1 MEIKNINEIV
11 PTKSYNLG
19 SKKGNRVLKRSIKVL
34 GCTRSIVVDRFN
46 NVLIGNKVLKEAIEA
61 GVTRVKIV
69 DTIGNE
75 LVVVRRT
82 DIDKNTR
89 KANEIALV
97 DNLTSELNLNYD
109 TDYILEKMNEVWG
122 FDPRDWEGHSCLV
135 QELSVEDCIKEGLAA
150 VERKEQAKEEKKQEE
165 NTNITQLSL
174 F

>member
-1 MEIKNINEIV
+1 MEIKDINEIV

-19 SKKGNRVLKRSIKVL
+19 SKKGNRVLKRSIKDL

-46 NVLIGNKVLKEAIEA
+46 NVIIGDKVLKEAIEA
-61 GVTRVKIV
+61 GIKKVKIV
-69 DTIGNE
+69 DTIGDV

-82 DIDKNTR
+82 DIDKSTR

-150 VERKEQAKEEKKQEE
+150 VDRKDQSKQEKQPE
-165 NTNITQLSL
+165 GNTNITQLSL

>member
-11 PTKSYNLG
+11 PTRSFNLG
-19 SKKGNRVLKRSIKVL
+19 SKKGNRVLKRSIKNL

-46 NVLIGNKVLKEAIEA
+46 NVLVGDKVLKVAIEA

-69 DTIGNE
+69 DTIGDE

-109 TDYILEKMNEVWG
+109 TDYIHKKMNEVWG

-150 VERKEQAKEEKKQEE
+150 VDRKEQAKVENKQEE